1 VEEVKP
7 LWFIKTTRSG
17 ARDSEGNLPP
27 EIWTKGEVHPTLNTF
42 DNGDSRSVAIVFHP
56 HRHDGARIQDKTSHT
71 LTAYMGTGGNN
82 MPMVTHPIQGNM
94 IGRSDTA
101 GPGGKGYGDTDEP
114 MFSLTST
121 DKHAIANG
129 MQVRRLIPVEC
140 ERLQG
145 FPDGW
150 TEGQADTQ
158 RYKQIGNAVAVP
170 VVEWIVKQLVDYD
183 KQTRP

>member
-1 VEEVKP
+1 MAEVKA

-42 DNGDSRSVAIVFHP
+42 DNGESRTVAIVFHP
-56 HRHDGARIQDKTSHT
+56 HRHDGVRIQDKTSHT

-82 MPMVTHPIQGNM
+82 MPMVLAVDTKNQTLNKINQT
-94 IGRSDTA
+94 IRSGSGSVDQSGA
-101 GPGGKGYGDTDEP
+101 VLKN
-114 MFSLTST
+114 S
-121 DKHAIANG
+121 
-129 MQVRRLIPVEC
+129 QVRRLTPVEC

-145 FPDGW
+145 FPDNW
-150 TEGQADTQ
+150 TDDQADSH

-170 VVEWIVKQLVDYD
+170 VVEWIVGRLVDYD
-183 KQTRP
+183 NR

>member
-1 VEEVKP
+1 MKP

-17 ARDSEGNLPP
+17 VRDSEGNLPP
-27 EIWTKGEVHPTLNTF
+27 KIWTEEEVHPTLNTF
-42 DNGDSRSVAIVFHP
+42 DNGDTRSVAIVFHP
-56 HRHDGARIQDKTSHT
+56 HRHDGVRIQDKTSHT

-82 MPMVTHPIQGNM
+82 MPMV
-94 IGRSDTA
+94 SDQ
-101 GPGGKGYGDTDEP
+101 K
-114 MFSLTST
+114 
-121 DKHAIANG
+121 
-129 MQVRRLIPVEC
+129 VRRLTPTEC

-183 KQTRP
+183 KQTRS

>member
-1 VEEVKP
+1 VKA
-7 LWFIKTTRSG
+7 LWF
-17 ARDSEGNLPP
+17 
-27 EIWTKGEVHPTLNTF
+27 TKIRRAQNDKDFERWEQGGVHPTLNTF
-42 DNGDSRSVAIVFHP
+42 DNGDTRSVAIVFHP
-56 HRHDGARIQDKTSHT
+56 HRHDGVRIQDKTSHT

-82 MPMVTHPIQGNM
+82 MPMV
-94 IGRSDTA
+94 
-101 GPGGKGYGDTDEP
+101 
-114 MFSLTST
+114 ST
-121 DKHAIANG
+121 TK
-129 MQVRRLIPVEC
+129 VRRLLPLEC

-170 VVEWIVKQLVDYD
+170 VVEWIVGQLVDYD